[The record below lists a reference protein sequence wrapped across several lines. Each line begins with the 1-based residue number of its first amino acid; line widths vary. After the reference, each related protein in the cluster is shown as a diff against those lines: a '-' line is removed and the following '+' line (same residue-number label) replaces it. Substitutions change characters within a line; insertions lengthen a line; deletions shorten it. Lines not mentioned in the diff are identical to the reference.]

1 MAKTKEPIKLRQR
14 PLSSGRQS
22 LYLDIYIGGKRSY
35 EFLNLYLVPEHNR
48 EDKEKNRQTLA
59 FAEAVR
65 AKRVVELRDK
75 RFGFDGFAPET
86 DFLAYIET
94 IMARKKVKDIYG
106 NWGNWRG
113 FWNHICEF
121 TPQGTTLGDVDA
133 AFAQGFKE
141 YIRDEA
147 KNSHFKRSEPVGL
160 SQNTQCSYWRKLAC
174 VMNTAVRDGL
184 IPRNPLQGIDGV
196 REGNPE
202 RVYLTTDELRRLIA
216 TPCRNA
222 ELRRAFLFSCLTGLR
237 VSDIKKMTWKEVGR
251 CGEFTRLTF
260 RQKKTREQE
269 YLDISPEAASL
280 LGKRG
285 ADSELV
291 FADFHI
297 DHYVRNELRA
307 WALDAGISKHIV
319 FHTGRHTFAVM
330 MLELDTD
337 IYTVQKLLGHRE
349 LRTTQIYAEIIDK
362 KKQQAVSKIPSFGLE
377 KSTE

>member
-22 LYLDIYIGGKRSY
+22 LYLDIYINGKRSY

-65 AKRVVELRDK
+65 AKRVVELRNK

-94 IMARKKVKDIYG
+94 IMARKKVKDTYG

-121 TPQGTTLGDVDA
+121 TPQDTTLGDVDA

-202 RVYLTTDELRRLIA
+202 RIYLTTDELRRLIA

-237 VSDIKKMTWKEVGR
+237 VSDIKKMTWREVGK
-251 CGEFTRLTF
+251 CGDFTRLTF

-280 LGKRG
+280 LGERG

-362 KKQQAVSKIPSFGLE
+362 KKQEAVSKIPSFGLE